1 MPKNINFITI
11 IVTLAGIEK
20 IKTEKKT
27 AKQVVKLQSTCFV
40 RLFSFFVLQENEDSG
55 NRRPIMLETASSR
68 DGLANSRRG
77 EPESS
82 VASGGV
88 VGEKRSGE
96 DANSQPSSQDRSSKN
111 AKKDKQDSN
120 TSGEFKRD
128 SQ

>member
-1 MPKNINFITI
+1 
-11 IVTLAGIEK
+11 
-20 IKTEKKT
+20 
-27 AKQVVKLQSTCFV
+27 
-40 RLFSFFVLQENEDSG
+40 
-55 NRRPIMLETASSR
+55 MLETASSR
-68 DGLANSRRG
+68 DGPANSRRG

-111 AKKDKQDSN
+111 AKKEKQDSN
-120 TSGEFKRD
+120 PSGEFKRE